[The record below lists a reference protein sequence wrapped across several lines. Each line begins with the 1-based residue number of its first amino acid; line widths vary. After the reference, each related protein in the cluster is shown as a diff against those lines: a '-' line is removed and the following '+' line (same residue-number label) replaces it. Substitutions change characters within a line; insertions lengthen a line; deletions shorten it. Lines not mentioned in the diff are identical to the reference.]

1 MPRVAGV
8 DPGTVSFDLCVLQDS
23 EPVVEQVFETGSL
36 RETSVP
42 THPLLRALARHGPY
56 DLVYGPSGYG
66 LPLVTAADVG
76 ERELAE
82 MVLVRADERRADTG
96 VGGMRSLLRALAHS
110 GLPVVFG
117 PGVIHLPT
125 VPRHRKYNRID
136 LGTADK
142 VCAGAYAIVD
152 QCARRAIATR
162 ETAMV
167 LLELGGAFTAALAIA
182 DGQIV
187 DGVGGSSGPLGVRAA
202 GALDGELAYL
212 LAPVL
217 RKQTLFTGGALDPS
231 GALQAGDLA
240 ALWSSPAHAD
250 GWAALLEAAA
260 KAVRSLLVSVP
271 APHEIVVSGRLAR
284 LPELVAALA
293 SSLGDIAPVIAL
305 VPGRASAAA
314 HGGALLADALAGGGH
329 AGLAEVLR
337 LRESSGSAL
346 DHLRVAGAETISL
359 G

>member
-1 MPRVAGV
+1 MPRVAGI
-8 DPGTVSFDLCVLQDS
+8 DPGTVSFDLTVLQDG

-36 RETSVP
+36 SQDSG
-42 THPLLRALARHGPY
+42 PLMQALARHGPY

-66 LPLVTAADVG
+66 LPLVAAADVR
-76 ERELAE
+76 ERDLAE
-82 MVLVRADERRADTG
+82 MVLVRPDEARADTG
-96 VGGMRSLLRALAHS
+96 IGGLRLLLRALAHS

-117 PGVIHLPT
+117 PGVIHLPS

-142 VCAGAYAIVD
+142 VCAAAYAIVD
-152 QCARRAIATR
+152 QSARRAIALR

-187 DGVGGSSGPLGVRAA
+187 DGVGGSSGPLGARAA

-212 LAPVL
+212 LGPWL
-217 RKQTLFTGGALDPS
+217 TKRTLFTGGALDP
-231 GALQAGDLA
+231 AGTGEITDLA

-250 GWAALLEAAA
+250 GWTALREAAA
-260 KAVRSLLVSVP
+260 KAVRGLVVSVP

-284 LPELVAALA
+284 LPGLVAALA

-314 HGGALLADALAGGGH
+314 HGGALLADALAGGPNS
-329 AGLAEVLR
+329 ALADVLR
-337 LRESSGSAL
+337 LREASGSVL
-346 DHLRVAGAETISL
+346 DHLRVAGAESISL

>member
-8 DPGTVSFDLCVLQDS
+8 DPGTVSFDLCVLQDG
-23 EPVVEQVFETGSL
+23 EPVVELVLETGSL
-36 RETSVP
+36 SETSEP
-42 THPLLRALARHGPY
+42 THPLLRVLADHGPY

-66 LPLVTAADVG
+66 LPLVAAADVG

-82 MVLVRADERRADTG
+82 MVLVRPDESRADTG

-117 PGVIHLPT
+117 PGVIHLPS

-142 VCAGAYAIVD
+142 VCTAAHAIVD
-152 QCARRAIATR
+152 QAARRGIAPG
-162 ETAMV
+162 ETEMV
-167 LLELGGAFTAALAIA
+167 LLEVGGAFTAALAIA

-212 LAPVL
+212 LGPAL
-217 RKQTLFTGGALDPS
+217 RKDTLFTGGALDPA
-231 GALQAGDLA
+231 GALDITDLA

-250 GWAALLEAAA
+250 GWTALLEAAI
-260 KAVRSLLVSVP
+260 KAVRGLVVSVP

-293 SSLGDIAPVIAL
+293 ASLGDVAPAIAL

-314 HGGALLADALAGGGH
+314 HGAALLADALAGGH
-329 AGLAEVLR
+329 NAGLAESMR
-337 LRESSGSAL
+337 LREASGTAL

>member
-8 DPGTVSFDLCVLQDS
+8 DPGTVSFDLCVLKDG
-23 EPVVEQVFETGSL
+23 EVVVEQVFETGSL
-36 RETSVP
+36 SEDSA
-42 THPLLRALARHGPY
+42 PLLRALARHGPY

-66 LPLVTAADVG
+66 LPLVAAADVG

-82 MVLVRADERRADTG
+82 MVLVRPDESRADTG
-96 VGGMRSLLRALAHS
+96 VRGVRTLLRALVRS

-117 PGVIHLPT
+117 PGVIHLPS
-125 VPRHRKYNRID
+125 VPPYRKYNRID

-142 VCAGAYAIVD
+142 VCAAAYAIVD
-152 QCARRAIATR
+152 QSARRAIAPQ

-212 LAPVL
+212 LAPAL
-217 RKQTLFTGGALDPS
+217 RKRTLFTGGALDPT
-231 GALQAGDLA
+231 GAGTTGDLA
-240 ALWSSPAHAD
+240 ALWSSRAHAE
-250 GWAALLEAAA
+250 GWTALLEAAA
-260 KAVRSLLVSVP
+260 KAVRGLLVSVP

-284 LPELVAALA
+284 LPEPVAALTT
-293 SSLGDIAPVIAL
+293 SLGDIAPVIAL

-314 HGGALLADALAGGGH
+314 HGGALLADALAGGRN
-329 AGLAEVLR
+329 AVLAQTLR
-337 LRESSGSAL
+337 LRESSGSVL
-346 DHLRVAGAETISL
+346 DHLRVAGAEAILL

>member
-8 DPGTVSFDLCVLQDS
+8 DPGTVSFDLCVLQDGD
-23 EPVVEQVFETGSL
+23 PVVEEVLETGSL
-36 RETSVP
+36 SEDSE
-42 THPLLRALARHGPY
+42 PLLQALARHGPY

-66 LPLVTAADVG
+66 QPLVAAADIG
-76 ERELAE
+76 ERELSE
-82 MVLVRADERRADTG
+82 MVLVRPDESRADTG

-117 PGVIHLPT
+117 PGVIHLPS

-142 VCAGAYAIVD
+142 VCAAAHAIVD
-152 QCARRAIATR
+152 QAARRAIAPG

-182 DGQIV
+182 GGQIV
-187 DGVGGSSGPLGVRAA
+187 DGVGGSSGPLGARAA

-212 LAPVL
+212 LAPTL
-217 RKQTLFTGGALDPS
+217 RKDTLFTGGALDPT
-231 GALQAGDLA
+231 GALEITDLA
-240 ALWSSPAHAD
+240 ALWTSPAHAD
-250 GWAALLEAAA
+250 GWTALLESAT
-260 KAVRSLLVSVP
+260 KAVRGLTVSVP

-293 SSLGDIAPVIAL
+293 SCLGDVAPAIAL

-314 HGGALLADALAGGGH
+314 HGAALLADALAGGRN
-329 AGLAEVLR
+329 AGLAELMR
-337 LRESSGSAL
+337 LRESSGTAL

>member
-8 DPGTVSFDLCVLQDS
+8 DPGTVSFDLCILEDG
-23 EPVVEQVFETGSL
+23 EPVVEQVFPTGSL
-36 RETSVP
+36 SEDCA
-42 THPLLRALARHGPY
+42 PLLRALARHGPY

-66 LPLVTAADVG
+66 LPLVPAGDVG

-82 MVLVRADERRADTG
+82 MVLVRPDERGQDAG
-96 VGGMRSLLRALAHS
+96 VGGMRSLLRALAGS

-117 PGVIHLPT
+117 PGVIHLPS
-125 VPRHRKYNRID
+125 VPSHRKYNRID

-142 VCAGAYAIVD
+142 VCAAAYAIVD
-152 QCARRAIATR
+152 QSGRRAIPAR

-212 LAPVL
+212 LAPAL
-217 RKQTLFTGGALDPS
+217 GKRTLFTGGALDPT
-231 GALQAGDLA
+231 GALRIADLG
-240 ALWSSPAHAD
+240 ALWASPAHAD

-260 KAVRSLLVSVP
+260 KAVRGLLVSLP
-271 APHEIVVSGRLAR
+271 APREIVVSGRLAR
-284 LPELVAALA
+284 MPELIAALA

-305 VPGRASAAA
+305 HPGRASAAA
-314 HGGALLADALAGGGH
+314 HGGALLADALAGGRH
-329 AGLAEVLR
+329 AVLAEVMR
-337 LRESSGSAL
+337 LRESGGTAL
-346 DHLRVAGAETISL
+346 DHLRVAGADSIAL

>member
-1 MPRVAGV
+1 MPRVAGI
-8 DPGTVSFDLCVLQDS
+8 DPGTVSFDLSVLQDGG
-23 EPVVEQVFETGSL
+23 PVVERVFETGSL
-36 RETSVP
+36 SKDSG
-42 THPLLRALARHGPY
+42 PLLQALERHGPY

-66 LPLVTAADVG
+66 VPLVAAADVG
-76 ERELAE
+76 ERQLAE
-82 MVLVRADERRADTG
+82 MVLVRPDEASADTG

-117 PGVIHLPT
+117 PGVIHLPS

-142 VCAGAYAIVD
+142 VCAAAYAIVD
-152 QCARRAIATR
+152 QSARRAIALR
-162 ETAMV
+162 ETALV
-167 LLELGGAFTAALAIA
+167 LLELGGAFTAALAIEG
-182 DGQIV
+182 GQIV
-187 DGVGGSSGPLGVRAA
+187 DGVGGSSGPLGVRAV

-212 LAPVL
+212 LAPAL
-217 RKQTLFTGGALDPS
+217 SKRTLFTGGALDPT
-231 GALQAGDLA
+231 GAGELTDLA

-250 GWAALLEAAA
+250 GWTALLEAAA
-260 KAVRSLLVSVP
+260 KAVRGLAVSAP
-271 APHEIVVSGRLAR
+271 APLEIVVSGRLAR

-314 HGGALLADALAGGGH
+314 HGGALLADALAGGPN
-329 AGLAEVLR
+329 AGLADVLK
-337 LRESSGSAL
+337 LRESSGTAL
-346 DHLRVAGAETISL
+346 DHLRVAGAESISL